1 MFLSFIEVL
10 IIIVPFLIAIAFLT
24 LAERKVIGSI
34 QRRVGP
40 NKVGYY
46 GILQPFADGI
56 KLFLK
61 ETVLPSH
68 SNKSLFLLAPILSLV
83 ISFFGWGVIPFGS
96 GLTLSDIGLGIIY
109 LLAISSLGVY
119 GVIFS
124 GWSANSKYA
133 FLGSLRSTA
142 QIVSYEVV
150 IGLIILIVILPS
162 ASLGLIKI
170 VEAQKS
176 VWYFIPLLPM
186 FLIFLI
192 SVIAETNRA
201 PFDLPEAESELVAG
215 FFTEHSSLAF
225 AYFFLAEYLSIII
238 LSTLVSIFFLGGY
251 IFPFLIFKNLTFISL
266 ESLVLG
272 FKTCLILFIYIWCRA
287 SFPRLRYDQLISF
300 TWTGILPLTLGFIIL
315 IPSILIS
322 FNFF

>member
-1 MFLSFIEVL
+1 MFLSIIEVL
-10 IIIVPFLIAIAFLT
+10 IIIVPFLLSIAFLT

-68 SNKSLFLLAPILSLV
+68 SNKSLFLLAPILSLTL
-83 ISFFGWGVIPFGS
+83 SFLGWGVIPFGS
-96 GLTLSDIGLGIIY
+96 GLTLSDINLGIIY

-150 IGLIILIVILPS
+150 IGLVILIVVLPS
-162 ASLGLIKI
+162 TSLGLIKI
-170 VEAQKS
+170 IEAQKS
-176 VWYFIPLLPM
+176 VWYIIPLLPIA
-186 FLIFLI
+186 LIFLI

-225 AYFFLAEYLSIII
+225 AYFFLAEYLSII
-238 LSTLVSIFFLGGY
+238 LMSTLVSIFFLGGY
-251 IFPFLIFKNLTFISL
+251 IFPFLIIENYTFISL
-266 ESLVLG
+266 EALILG
-272 FKTCLILFIYIWCRA
+272 FKTCLILFIYIWVRA

-300 TWTGILPLTLGFIIL
+300 TWTGILPVTLGFIIL
-315 IPSILIS
+315 VPSILIT
-322 FNFF
+322 FDIT